1 MDWKGA
7 LRARLVAAAP
17 IDALIWHDPTSNAPA
32 IYWVDRPQAS
42 ELPAITLQT
51 IDDARPRVYGGLQ
64 SARQSVVQVDVWAT
78 TFAAKEALAEAVIA
92 ELSTAETSNGIK
104 FLAAE
109 TEVVT
114 DLGERVET
122 QFIHR
127 TRIDFL
133 IWHSVP

>member
-17 IDALIWHDPTSNAPA
+17 VAALVDGR
-32 IYWVDRPQAS
+32 IYWVDRPQTS
-42 ELPAITLQT
+42 PLPAITLQT
-51 IDDARPRVYGGLQ
+51 IDDARPRVYGGFQ
-64 SARQSVVQVDVWAT
+64 SARPSVVQIDVWAT
-78 TFAAKEALAEAVIA
+78 TFAQKEALAEAVIA
-92 ELSTAETSNGIK
+92 ALEPANTANGIK

-109 TEVVT
+109 IEGVT

-127 TRIDFL
+127 TRIDMTF
-133 IWHSVP
+133 WHSTTP